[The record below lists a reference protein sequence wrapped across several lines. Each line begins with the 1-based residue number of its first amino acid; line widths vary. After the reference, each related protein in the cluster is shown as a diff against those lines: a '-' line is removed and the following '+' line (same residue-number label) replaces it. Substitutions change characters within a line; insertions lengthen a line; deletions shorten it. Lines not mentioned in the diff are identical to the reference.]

1 MNKELKQVAKLF
13 YGAQVQSVHHLGEI
27 PEGTTRQKTMP
38 ENIYALKIVGKR
50 GAIVSQLEKDGHRY
64 LVIVNKS
71 HQVTMKVRIKAR
83 NKTPR
88 HLTKSLDEEPMKSSY
103 TVNAGDILLF
113 KLK

>member
-1 MNKELKQVAKLF
+1 
-13 YGAQVQSVHHLGEI
+13 
-27 PEGTTRQKTMP
+27 
-38 ENIYALKIVGKR
+38 
-50 GAIVSQLEKDGHRY
+50 
-64 LVIVNKS
+64 VNKS